1 MAEPVLVIFFYGL
14 ITSLIFALYSVGFSL
29 VFGVA
34 RVIDAAYGIWYT
46 TAAYLIYALAT
57 RFLLP
62 LPAVIVIAVASMVAL
77 GISYYSILVKGLR
90 ERIEMIMTTF
100 LVALMVQ
107 YLIVAIFTNFPWSIP
122 ALFPGSTQVLGV
134 SLFNQQVAAAV
145 TAFLLLLVLW
155 YIVYRTK
162 IGLAIR
168 AVAQDREAAL
178 LMGIDPDRVM
188 AFTLALSCT
197 LAGIAA
203 LLQAPNSV
211 ISPVMGWPMLTLA
224 FAVVVLGGMGDFFG
238 AILASFIIGYS
249 HQLITNLVN
258 PLYSMAA
265 AFVAILLVLWLR
277 PRGVFGRAL
286 E

>member
-1 MAEPVLVIFFYGL
+1 MAEPLVVFFYGL
-14 ITSLIFALYSVGFSL
+14 VTSLIFALYSVGFSL

-46 TAAYLIYALAT
+46 TAAYLVYALVT
-57 RFLLP
+57 RLLLP
-62 LPAVIVIAVASMVAL
+62 LPVTVVVVVASMVAL
-77 GISYYSILVKGLR
+77 GISYYAVLVRGLQ
-90 ERIEMIMTTF
+90 EKVEMIMTTF
-100 LVALMVQ
+100 LVALMAQ

-134 SLFNQQVAAAV
+134 SLFNQQVAAAI

-155 YIVYRTK
+155 YLVYRTK
-162 IGLAIR
+162 MGLAIR
-168 AVAQDREAAL
+168 AVAQDKEAAL
-178 LMGIDPDRVM
+178 LMGINPDRVM
-188 AFTLALSCT
+188 AFTLALSCS

-211 ISPVMGWPMLTLA
+211 ISPTMGWPMLTLA

-238 AILASFIIGYS
+238 AIIASFIIGFSY
-249 HQLITNLVN
+249 QLITNLVN

-265 AFVAILLVLWLR
+265 ALAMILLVLWLR
-277 PRGVFGRAL
+277 PRGLFGRSL

>member
-1 MAEPVLVIFFYGL
+1 MAEPLVIFFYG
-14 ITSLIFALYSVGFSL
+14 IVTSLIFALYSVGFSL

-46 TAAYLIYALAT
+46 TAAYLVYAMAT
-57 RFLLP
+57 RLLLP
-62 LPAVIVIAVASMVAL
+62 LPVTVAVVVASMVAL
-77 GISYYSILVKGLR
+77 GVSYYAILVRGLQ
-90 ERIEMIMTTF
+90 EKIEMIMTTF

-155 YIVYRTK
+155 YLVYRTK

-178 LMGIDPDRVM
+178 LMGINPDRVM
-188 AFTLALSCT
+188 AFTLALSCS

-211 ISPVMGWPMLTLA
+211 ISPTMGWPMLTLA

-238 AILASFIIGYS
+238 AIVASFIIGFSY
-249 HQLITNLVN
+249 QLITNLVN

-265 AFVAILLVLWLR
+265 ALAMILLVLWLR
-277 PRGVFGRAL
+277 PRGLFGRSL

>member
-1 MAEPVLVIFFYGL
+1 MAEPLVVFFYGL
-14 ITSLIFALYSVGFSL
+14 VTSLIFALYSVGFSL

-46 TAAYLIYALAT
+46 TAAYLVYALVT
-57 RFLLP
+57 RLLLP
-62 LPAVIVIAVASMVAL
+62 LPVTVVVVVASMVAL
-77 GISYYSILVKGLR
+77 GISYYAVLVRGLQ
-90 ERIEMIMTTF
+90 EKVEMIMTTF
-100 LVALMVQ
+100 LVALMAQ

-134 SLFNQQVAAAV
+134 SLFNQQVAAAI

-155 YIVYRTK
+155 YLVYRTK

-168 AVAQDREAAL
+168 AVAQDKEAAL
-178 LMGIDPDRVM
+178 LMGINPDRVM
-188 AFTLALSCT
+188 AFTLALSCS

-211 ISPVMGWPMLTLA
+211 ISPTMGWPMLTLA

-238 AILASFIIGYS
+238 AIIASFIIGFSY
-249 HQLITNLVN
+249 QLITNLVN

-265 AFVAILLVLWLR
+265 ALAMILLVLWLR
-277 PRGVFGRAL
+277 PRGLFGRSL

>member
-1 MAEPVLVIFFYGL
+1 MA
-14 ITSLIFALYSVGFSL
+14 
-29 VFGVA
+29 
-34 RVIDAAYGIWYT
+34 
-46 TAAYLIYALAT
+46 
-57 RFLLP
+57 
-62 LPAVIVIAVASMVAL
+62 AL
-77 GISYYSILVKGLR
+77 GISYYSILVRGLK

-122 ALFPGSTQVLGV
+122 ALFPGSTQVFGV

-277 PRGVFGRAL
+277 PRGVFGRSL